1 MTGIRGLFRSVGERS
16 GRVWKAAENLI
27 NNLEGLDDT
36 ERQIVRTRWLSVAKR
51 YEELWR
57 NERIAYYSFRV
68 PIIIGAATVP
78 VLASLSVPRIAT
90 ALVGL
95 AVAILTGLDSL
106 FQFGNRW
113 RQGRLAAT
121 LITFEGWRFL
131 ELSGEAYEKLGR
143 QDAYKLFLTQLEKL
157 NERLS
162 TTRLDLFSDKGRG
175 SHSHE

>member
-1 MTGIRGLFRSVGERS
+1 MTDVKGLFKFVAERS
-16 GRVWKAAENLI
+16 RRAWEAAENLVD
-27 NNLEGLDDT
+27 NLEGLDDT
-36 ERQIVRTRWLSVAKR
+36 ERQIVRARWLSVAKR

-57 NERIAYYSFRV
+57 NQRIAYYAFRA
-68 PIIIGAATVP
+68 PIIVGAATVP
-78 VLASLSVPRIAT
+78 VLAGLSTPKIAT

-106 FQFGNRW
+106 FQLGNRW

-131 ELSGEAYEKLGR
+131 ELSGETYGKLGR
-143 QDAYKLFLTQLEKL
+143 RDAYQLFLTQLEKL
-157 NERLS
+157 NEHFS
-162 TTRLDLFSDKGRG
+162 TTRLDLYSDKGDS